1 MRKQFKKGIVIVLA
15 LMMVMGMLPA
25 TAFAETNQEPN
36 FYGDVSLDNPYCE
49 EFESLDKLA
58 ELPLIMTIT
67 SDTDPSETASFELE
81 FDDEWWEFSVETYD
95 DSVEMTA
102 IMERILANRGPVEDA
117 WLEDEIELEEYV
129 AALFDGY
136 TVSLNLGEDCHW
148 TGELFDGD
156 ITSNKDIIL
165 EFEFLVEF
173 LIEMYNI
180 FAEELGEEPI
190 TLTEEEMPQTYEAF
204 MLFMVNLTGETQY
217 SSYEEALRDPINEL
231 TEAEIQ
237 EALAEI
243 RKSDEELAAARAAAE
258 EYPIGLYIS
267 MVLCCDCPWMVEYS
281 ISHQYL
287 VEKDGELIEIDWLYE
302 EELFDD
308 EDFYLY
314 DEAGTTVYAKDFVR
328 EIYEGVDEKYVGK
341 QFAYMGS
348 YNEEALWEEDA
359 TADFS
364 EYALDEFVLDE
375 ESEIYGLVLRYI
387 LVEEPLEL
395 KAEDSYTA
403 GSDEDF
409 VITGNGA
416 YRDFQDILV
425 DGKSVDK
432 EFYTVEEG
440 STIVTLKAEYMDTLD
455 PGEHVIQM
463 VWTTGMANLKFVIEE
478 KPVVPEEEDE
488 EEIISQPD
496 PKDEEEIVEA
506 EPVKTEPVKED
517 AVKKAIAPQTGDDTP
532 VGLYVI
538 LLLTAVC
545 AIVVLLFL
553 KKRKDEYFFEEPH

>member
-1 MRKQFKKGIVIVLA
+1 MRKKFKKGIVIVLA
-15 LMMVMGMLPA
+15 FMMVMGMLPA
-25 TAFAETNQEPN
+25 MAFAETETLEPH
-36 FYGDVSLDNPYCE
+36 FSGDVSLDNPYCE

-81 FDDEWWEFSVETYD
+81 FDEEWQEFTVETYD
-95 DSVEMTA
+95 DSAEMTA
-102 IMERILANRGPVEDA
+102 IMEQILANRAPVADA
-117 WLEDEIELEEYV
+117 WWEDEIELEEYV

-156 ITSNKDIIL
+156 ITSNKDVIL
-165 EFEFLVEF
+165 EFEFAVEF

-180 FAEELGEEPI
+180 FAEELGEEPL

-204 MLFMVNLTGETQY
+204 MLLMVNLSGETQY
-217 SSYEEALRDPINEL
+217 SSYEEALSDPINEL
-231 TEAEIQ
+231 TEEEIQ

-243 RKSDEELAAARAAAE
+243 RKSDEELAAARAATE
-258 EYPIGLYIS
+258 EYPIGMYIS
-267 MVLCCDCPWMVEYS
+267 MVLCCDCPWMVDYG

-287 VEKDGELIEIDWLYE
+287 VEKDGKLVEIDCLYE
-302 EELFDD
+302 EEFFDD

-341 QFAYMGS
+341 QFAYVGS

-395 KAEDSYTA
+395 NVEDSYIV
-403 GSDEDF
+403 GSGKDF
-409 VITGNGA
+409 VVTGNGD
-416 YRDFQDILV
+416 YKDFEDILI
-425 DGKSVDK
+425 DSKSVDK

-455 PGEHVIQM
+455 PGEHMVKM
-463 VWTTGMANLKFVIEE
+463 VWTTGNAEAKFVIKE
-478 KPVVPEEEDE
+478 KSVAPENDEEDE
-488 EEIISQPD
+488 IVSKSEA
-496 PKDEEEIVEA
+496 KDEGDVVKSNLEKEA
-506 EPVKTEPVKED
+506 T
-517 AVKKAIAPQTGDDTP
+517 APQTGDDTP
-532 VGLYVI
+532 VGLYVV

-545 AIVVLLFL
+545 AIIVLLIL
-553 KKRKDEYFFEEPH
+553 KKRKEE

>member
-1 MRKQFKKGIVIVLA
+1 MRKQFKRGIVIVLA

-25 TAFAETNQEPN
+25 TAFAETKQEPN
-36 FYGDVSLDNPYCE
+36 FQGDVSLDNPYCK

-81 FDDEWWEFSVETYD
+81 FDEEWQEFTVETYD
-95 DSVEMTA
+95 DSAEMTA
-102 IMERILANRGPVEDA
+102 IMEQILANRAPDADA
-117 WLEDEIELEEYV
+117 WWEDEIEPEEYM

-148 TGELFDGD
+148 TGKLFDGD

-165 EFEFLVEF
+165 EFEFSVEL

-180 FAEELGEEPI
+180 FAEEFGEEPI
-190 TLTEEEMPQTYEAF
+190 TLAEEEMPQTYEAF
-204 MLFMVNLTGETQY
+204 MLLMANLSGETQY

-231 TEAEIQ
+231 TEEEIQ

-243 RKSDEELAAARAAAE
+243 RKSDEELAAARAATE
-258 EYPIGLYIS
+258 EYPIGMYIS
-267 MVLCCDCPWMVEYS
+267 MVLCCDCPTMVEYS
-281 ISHQYL
+281 ILHQYL

-302 EELFDD
+302 EEFFED
-308 EDFYLY
+308 EYFYLY

-328 EIYEGVDEKYVGK
+328 EVYEGADEKYVGK

-348 YNEEALWEEDA
+348 YNEDALWEEDA

-375 ESEIYGLVLRYI
+375 ESEICGLVLRYV

-432 EFYTVEEG
+432 KFYTVEEG
-440 STIVTLKAEYMDTLD
+440 STIVTLKAEYMDTLE
-455 PGEHVIQM
+455 PGEHVAKM
-463 VWTTGMANLKFVIEE
+463 VWTTGNAETKFVIEE
-478 KPVVPEEEDE
+478 KQVAPENDEEDE
-488 EEIISQPD
+488 IVSKSEA
-496 PKDEEEIVEA
+496 KDEGDVVKSNLEKEA
-506 EPVKTEPVKED
+506 T
-517 AVKKAIAPQTGDDTP
+517 APQTGDDTP
-532 VGLYVI
+532 VGLYVV

-553 KKRKDEYFFEEPH
+553 KKRKDE

>member
-1 MRKQFKKGIVIVLA
+1 MRKTFKKGIVIVLA

-25 TAFAETNQEPN
+25 TVFAESNQEPN
-36 FYGDVSLDNPYCE
+36 FYGDVTLDNPYCE

-67 SDTDPSETASFELE
+67 NDADPSETASFELK
-81 FDDEWWEFSVETYD
+81 FDDEWWEFSVSTYD
-95 DSVEMTA
+95 DSPEMTA
-102 IMERILANRGPVEDA
+102 IMEQILANRAPVLDA
-117 WLEDEIELEEYV
+117 WWEDEIEPEEYV

-156 ITSNKDIIL
+156 ITSNKDVIL
-165 EFEFLVEF
+165 EFEFAVEF

-180 FAEELGEEPI
+180 FAEELGEEPL

-204 MLFMVNLTGETQY
+204 MLLMVNLSGETQY

-231 TEAEIQ
+231 TEEEIQ

-243 RKSDEELAAARAAAE
+243 RKSDEELAAVRAATE
-258 EYPIGLYIS
+258 EYPIGMYIS
-267 MVLCCDCPWMVEYS
+267 MVLCCDCPWMVDYG

-287 VEKDGELIEIDWLYE
+287 VEKDGKLVEIDCLYE
-302 EELFDD
+302 EEFFDD

-314 DEAGTTVYAKDFVR
+314 DEAGTTIYAKDFVR

-348 YNEEALWEEDA
+348 YNEEALWTEDT

-395 KAEDSYTA
+395 NVEDSYIV
-403 GSDEDF
+403 GSGKDF
-409 VITGNGA
+409 VVTGNGD
-416 YRDFQDILV
+416 YKDFEDILI
-425 DGKSVDK
+425 DSKSVDK

-455 PGEHVIQM
+455 PGEHIVKM
-463 VWTTGMANLKFVIEE
+463 VWTTGNAEAKFVIKE

-488 EEIISQPD
+488 EEIISQPEE
-496 PKDEEEIVEA
+496 KDENDVETSDS
-506 EPVKTEPVKED
+506 EKN
-517 AVKKAIAPQTGDDTP
+517 AIAPQTGDDTP
-532 VGLYVI
+532 VGLYVV

-545 AIVVLLFL
+545 AIIVLLIL
-553 KKRKDEYFFEEPH
+553 KKRKEE